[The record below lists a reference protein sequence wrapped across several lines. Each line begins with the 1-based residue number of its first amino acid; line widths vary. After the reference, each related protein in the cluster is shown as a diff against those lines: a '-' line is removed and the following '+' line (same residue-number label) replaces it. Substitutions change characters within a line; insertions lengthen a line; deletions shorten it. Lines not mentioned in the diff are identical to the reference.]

1 MTISLEMIF
10 PFIDAPNMEL
20 YQQRR
25 SLKGDG
31 TRSHGEISF
40 SANIRA
46 LKKVQDT
53 SSTTTT
59 SPSRNQT
66 EKVEDTFEIFPTT
79 SPPAKI
85 SKERG
90 RSTTIRRDNSP
101 QQNPRSNR

>member
-1 MTISLEMIF
+1 
-10 PFIDAPNMEL
+10 MEL

-46 LKKVQDT
+46 LKKVQDA
-53 SSTTTT
+53 SSTTNTK
-59 SPSRNQT
+59 NQS
-66 EKVEDTFEIFPTT
+66 EKVEDTFEIFPPT

>member
-1 MTISLEMIF
+1 MTFSLQIIF
-10 PFIDAPNMEL
+10 SYIDAPNMEL

-66 EKVEDTFEIFPTT
+66 EKVEDTFEIFPPT

-85 SKERG
+85 SKKRG
-90 RSTTIRRDNSP
+90 RSTTLRRDNSS
-101 QQNPRSNR
+101 QQNPSSIR

>member
-1 MTISLEMIF
+1 MTFSLQIIF
-10 PFIDAPNMEL
+10 SYIDAPNMEL

-46 LKKVQDT
+46 LKKVQDA

-59 SPSRNQT
+59 APNRNQT
-66 EKVEDTFEIFPTT
+66 EKVEDTFEIFPPT

-101 QQNPRSNR
+101 QQNPSSIR

>member
-1 MTISLEMIF
+1 MTFSLQIIF
-10 PFIDAPNMEL
+10 SYIDAPNMEL

-53 SSTTTT
+53 SSTTIT

-66 EKVEDTFEIFPTT
+66 EKVEDTFEIFPPT

-101 QQNPRSNR
+101 QNPSSNR

>member
-1 MTISLEMIF
+1 MTFSLQIIF
-10 PFIDAPNMEL
+10 SYIDAPNMEL

-31 TRSHGEISF
+31 TRSYGEISF

-46 LKKVQDT
+46 LKKVQDA

-59 SPSRNQT
+59 APNRNQT
-66 EKVEDTFEIFPTT
+66 EKVEDTFEIFRPT
-79 SPPAKI
+79 SPPSKI

-90 RSTTIRRDNSP
+90 RSTTLRRDNSP
-101 QQNPRSNR
+101 QNSSSYR

>member
-1 MTISLEMIF
+1 MV
-10 PFIDAPNMEL
+10 DAPNMEL

-46 LKKVQDT
+46 LKKVQDA

-59 SPSRNQT
+59 APNRNQT
-66 EKVEDTFEIFPTT
+66 ENTFEIFPPT

-101 QQNPRSNR
+101 QQNPSSIR

>member
-1 MTISLEMIF
+1 MIF

-59 SPSRNQT
+59 SPSTNQT
-66 EKVEDTFEIFPTT
+66 EKVEDTFEIFPPT